1 MSDNVTSVDN
11 QQERLKMIG
20 WIVGITDGEG
30 CFTVSINR
38 NPTTKLGCQILPEYV
53 VTQGEKSLKA
63 LKKIKR
69 FFKCGR
75 IFVNRRHDN
84 HKENI
89 YRYCVRPINDLKE
102 KIIPFFKT
110 NKLLTN
116 KEKDLNYF
124 SQIVNIMSEGKHLS
138 KEGIIK
144 VGRIIQKM
152 NTKKIPSFL
161 KSSET
166 ICQSPIKSDK
176 I

>member
-1 MSDNVTSVDN
+1 MTSADN

-38 NPTTKLGCQILPEYV
+38 NPTTKLGCQVLPEFV

-63 LKKIKR
+63 LEKIQK

-89 YRYCVRPINDLKE
+89 YRFCVRSIGDLRT
-102 KIIPFFKT
+102 KIIPFFKE
-110 NKLLTN
+110 NKLQTA
-116 KEKDLNYF
+116 KRKDLTYF
-124 SQIVNIMSEGKHLS
+124 SQIVEIMFEGKHLS
-138 KEGIIK
+138 KKGITR
-144 VGRIIQKM
+144 VGRIIEKM
-152 NTKKIPSFL
+152 NTKKTPSFL

-166 ICQSPIKSDK
+166 TCQSPADSAG
-176 I
+176 

>member
-1 MSDNVTSVDN
+1 M
-11 QQERLKMIG
+11 
-20 WIVGITDGEG
+20 
-30 CFTVSINR
+30 
-38 NPTTKLGCQILPEYV
+38 

-89 YRYCVRPINDLKE
+89 YRYCVRAIDDLRIKV
-102 KIIPFFKT
+102 IPFFKE
-110 NKLLTN
+110 NKLQTA
-116 KEKDLNYF
+116 KEKDLVYF
-124 SQIVNIMSEGKHLS
+124 SQIVKMMSEGKHLS
-138 KEGIIK
+138 KKGIQK

-166 ICQSPIKSDK
+166 TRQIPM
-176 I
+176 